1 MPEPTSLAPETKY
14 QLLLQITQQLSRTL
28 ELEDLLARLL
38 TAVRSAV
45 PYDAAGIFVLNRSVP
60 LGAQRSGDVIAGMAL
75 TGFDARA
82 RPDDPMF
89 RDGKGIIGHV
99 IRSGER
105 LIAPDVRAEPH
116 YVDGRP
122 STRSELAV
130 PIVSAGQVI
139 GALNLESDR
148 LDAYT
153 AADAELL
160 EFFAVVAALSIEK
173 TLLHRQV
180 LEKERIEH
188 QLQLAQHVQTSLL
201 PAAPPV
207 VAGYDIAGVNLP
219 TWAIGG
225 DYFDYIPLGDGRLGL
240 VIADVAGKGMPAGLI
255 MATFRGALRTELRR
269 TGEIAAAVEVM
280 DRILLDSMDASRF
293 VTAVYGELDPVR
305 GTFTYVN
312 CGHNP
317 PLLFGTNGRREVLDT
332 GRRALGMMDGEPVQP
347 ATVSLHPGDTL
358 ALYTDGVVELTD
370 ADWAEYGME
379 RLEGLLRAR
388 AARPAREMIDSVV
401 TATRAFTGRDSFE
414 DDFTLVI
421 VKREHRTSE
430 THEAG

>member
-1 MPEPTSLAPETKY
+1 MPEPTSLGPETKY

-28 ELEDLLARLL
+28 VLEDLLARLL

-45 PYDAAGIFVLNRSVP
+45 PYDAAGIFVLNQSVP
-60 LGAQRSGDVIAGMAL
+60 LGAGRSGNVIAGMAL
-75 TGFDARA
+75 IGFDDSA
-82 RPDDPMF
+82 RPNDPMF

-105 LIAPDVRAEPH
+105 IIAPDVGAEPH

-130 PIVSAGQVI
+130 PIVSRGHVI

-160 EFFAVVAALSIEK
+160 DFFATVAALSIEK

-188 QLQLAQHVQTSLL
+188 QLQLAQHVQASLL
-201 PAAPPV
+201 PARSPV

-280 DRILLDSMDASRF
+280 DRILLDSMDVSRF
-293 VTAVYGELDPVR
+293 VTAVYGELDPAR

-317 PLLFGTNGRREVLDT
+317 PLLFGTNGRREVLDC
-332 GRRALGMMDGEPVQP
+332 GRRALGMMDGEPFQP
-347 ATVSLHPGDTL
+347 ATVTLHPGDTL

-370 ADWAEYGME
+370 ADWAEYGVE
-379 RLEGLLRAR
+379 RLEGLLRAS
-388 AARPAREMIDSVV
+388 ASRPAREMIDAVV
-401 TATRAFTGRDSFE
+401 AATRAFTGRSSYD
-414 DDFTLVI
+414 DDFTLVV
-421 VKREHRTSE
+421 VKRKRT
-430 THEAG
+430 